1 VIDSAVVVTLVD
13 LDSSPER
20 LAAAA
25 ALAGPDETALAREI
39 IAREIK
45 REQLHLAAID
55 ARLDGLAVEAKFI
68 Q

>member
-1 VIDSAVVVTLVD
+1 MDSAVVFTLVD
-13 LDSSPER
+13 LDTPPQR

-25 ALAGPDETALAREI
+25 ALAGPDEIALAREI

-55 ARLDGLAVEAKFI
+55 ARLDGLAVEAKFMK
-68 Q
+68 